1 MKKLF
6 LTFVACVM
14 TLAVAAQEN
23 YPFNGLD
30 MSMSNL
36 SRLSTAK
43 TRSLSPENYNGEKG
57 RGGMADIADKD
68 KRNVA
73 NAAQAARTLG
83 KGWKVNPF
91 VIIKPGETITIA
103 DIEGPGAIQQIWM
116 TPTGSWRL
124 TIVRM

>member
-1 MKKLF
+1 MKNLF

-14 TLAVAAQEN
+14 TLAVAAQGN

-36 SRLSTAK
+36 SRLSNAK

-116 TPTGSWRL
+116 TPTGNWRV
-124 TIVRM
+124 TIS